1 MERRLRLSPG
11 QQVFMDLAHQV
22 PAMET
27 LSVETYL
34 FFQWIARDIFAA
46 QQTFFGRFELSE
58 GKLVLLLL
66 LHQALHSRL
75 TPSQL
80 AEAAEVTPGLCA
92 ATRRSRPTC
101 SRVSHPHE
109 RP

>member
-1 MERRLRLSPG
+1 MQENEKGKPMERRLRLSPG
-11 QQVFMDLAHQV
+11 QQVFVDLAHQV

-34 FFQWIARDIFAA
+34 FFQRVARDIFAA
-46 QQTFFGRFELSE
+46 QQAFFDRFELSE

-66 LHQALHSRL
+66 LKQAPHSRL

-80 AEAAEVTPGLCA
+80 AEAAGVTRG
-92 ATRRSRPTC
+92 T
-101 SRVSHPHE
+101 
-109 RP
+109 